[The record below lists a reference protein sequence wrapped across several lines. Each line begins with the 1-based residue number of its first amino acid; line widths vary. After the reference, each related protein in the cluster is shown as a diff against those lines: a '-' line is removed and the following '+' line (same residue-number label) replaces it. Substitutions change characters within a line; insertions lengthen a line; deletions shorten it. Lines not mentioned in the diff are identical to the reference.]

1 MKRRRVVYTPDA
13 ANDLDSLYDYI
24 ADTAGPA
31 VAADYEERI
40 LRFCAGLGLGAE
52 RGSLRDDIRPG
63 LQVIGFER
71 RVAVAFAVEDD
82 RIVILRISSG
92 GRDWSGA
99 LR

>member
-24 ADTAGPA
+24 ADTVGPA

-63 LQVIGFER
+63 LR
-71 RVAVAFAVEDD
+71 
-82 RIVILRISSG
+82 SSVSNG
-92 GRDWSGA
+92 ESLWPSPSKTIA
-99 LR
+99 S